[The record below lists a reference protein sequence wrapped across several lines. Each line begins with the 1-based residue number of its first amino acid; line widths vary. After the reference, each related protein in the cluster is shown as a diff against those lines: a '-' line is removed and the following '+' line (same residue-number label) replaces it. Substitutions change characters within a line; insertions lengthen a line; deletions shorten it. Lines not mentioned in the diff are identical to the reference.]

1 VAFAVTITQL
11 HLCHQSESVSPIP
24 DRQLSFFN
32 TTEEPFNCLRIL
44 GNRRH
49 PSAGRVNT
57 QIRAKPTLA
66 ILYCGTLSH
75 VSGCDNFSV
84 DSPMPSIKKRMVY
97 LIASLV
103 VLSPLI
109 ALAVLSALATKP
121 KNLGGNNSLLA
132 PCPNSP
138 NCVSTQNSDD
148 QHTIEAIVFDGPPE
162 DAMRKL
168 KAVLAVIPR
177 MEIITETE
185 SYIHAEATSLIFRF
199 RDDVEFFIDQQSNLI
214 HFRSA
219 SRVGKSDLGANR
231 KRMEEIRTAFKQQ

>member
-1 VAFAVTITQL
+1 MI
-11 HLCHQSESVSPIP
+11 
-24 DRQLSFFN
+24 
-32 TTEEPFNCLRIL
+32 
-44 GNRRH
+44 
-49 PSAGRVNT
+49 
-57 QIRAKPTLA
+57 
-66 ILYCGTLSH
+66 
-75 VSGCDNFSV
+75 
-84 DSPMPSIKKRMVY
+84 Y

-103 VLSPLI
+103 VLSPVI

-121 KNLGGNNSLLA
+121 KNLGANNGRLA

-138 NCVSTQNSDD
+138 NCVSTQTSDS
-148 QHTIEAIVFDGPPE
+148 QHTMEAIVFDVSPD

>member
-1 VAFAVTITQL
+1 M
-11 HLCHQSESVSPIP
+11 
-24 DRQLSFFN
+24 
-32 TTEEPFNCLRIL
+32 
-44 GNRRH
+44 
-49 PSAGRVNT
+49 
-57 QIRAKPTLA
+57 PT
-66 ILYCGTLSH
+66 
-75 VSGCDNFSV
+75 
-84 DSPMPSIKKRMVY
+84 IKKRMIY

-103 VLSPLI
+103 VLSPVI

-121 KNLGGNNSLLA
+121 KNLGANNGRLA

-138 NCVSTQNSDD
+138 NCVSTQNSDS
-148 QHTIEAIVFDGPPE
+148 QHTMEAIVFDVSPD